1 MRPTRKL
8 RAAVSVYAAHGPTQY
23 AAGMTVSY
31 DAQIQPAFTGA
42 NIRGEIPSK
51 PIKRILL
58 ATVVR
63 FKVIR

>member
-1 MRPTRKL
+1 
-8 RAAVSVYAAHGPTQY
+8 
-23 AAGMTVSY
+23 MTVSY

-42 NIRGEIPSK
+42 NIRGEIPSN

-58 ATVVR
+58 STVVR